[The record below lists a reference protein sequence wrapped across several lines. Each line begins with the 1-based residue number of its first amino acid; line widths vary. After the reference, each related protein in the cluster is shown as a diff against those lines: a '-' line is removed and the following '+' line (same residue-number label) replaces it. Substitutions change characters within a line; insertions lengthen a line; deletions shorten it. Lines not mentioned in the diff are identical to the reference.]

1 MKTKKERDQQFQ
13 NIKSEISN
21 IDIAFSGSITERY
34 MPCGKKGCKCQ
45 GQQSEL
51 HGPYYQWTAKI
62 NGITKTIR
70 LQSSA
75 VNSYKKWIE
84 EGRRL
89 DKLIA
94 KWKEISLERVREEQL
109 NAKN

>member
-1 MKTKKERDQQFQ
+1 MQTKKELDQQFQ
-13 NIKSEISN
+13 NIKSEIAD

-45 GQQSEL
+45 GQPPEL

-75 VNSYKKWIE
+75 VNSYKKWIG
-84 EGRRL
+84 EGKRL